1 MSFKFVFLPP
11 TNSLFPEWKVAI
23 EKAVSD
29 IDVVIAESREQAL
42 AELADTPAAFGFLD
56 PELLAAAPGL
66 EWLCAPQAGPD
77 PSFYFRELVES
88 DVTVTNLRGIFSD
101 HISTHIMSFVLAF
114 ARGLHI
120 YLPRQFRGIW
130 EGHSEQG
137 KAIHLPDS
145 TAVIIGVGGIG
156 GETARHCAHFGMSVI
171 GIDPRVDEPP
181 EGVAELYPPAEL
193 DNHIGRADFVI
204 MTAPQTPQM
213 QRMMDLERMRRMK
226 RTAILI
232 NIGRGANL
240 VLDDLSTA
248 LYEGII
254 GGGAL
259 DVFEVEPL
267 PPDHRL
273 WKAPNFLMTPHTA
286 AAGGFLKD
294 RRRDLVVEN
303 CRHFSRGEQLL
314 NIVDKE
320 NWF

>member
-1 MSFKFVFLPP
+1 MSFKFVFSPP
-11 TNSLFPEWKVAI
+11 PNSLFPEWKAAI
-23 EKAVSD
+23 EAAVAGVE
-29 IDVVIAESREQAL
+29 VVIAESREQAL
-42 AELADTPAAFGFLD
+42 VELADTPAAFGFLD
-56 PELLAAAPGL
+56 QELLAAAPKL

-88 DVTVTNLRGIFSD
+88 DVTVTNLRGIFND
-101 HISTHIMSFVLAF
+101 HISAHIMSFVLAF

-120 YLPRQFRGIW
+120 YLPNQFRGLW
-130 EGHSEQG
+130 AGGSERRE
-137 KAIHLPDS
+137 ATYLPHS

-156 GETARHCAHFGMSVI
+156 GETARHCSYFGMSVI
-171 GIDPRVDEPP
+171 GIDPRVEEPP

-193 DNHIGRADFVI
+193 DDHIGRADFVI

-213 QRMMDLERMRRMK
+213 QRMMNLERMRRMK

-240 VLDDLSTA
+240 VLDDLATA

-254 GGGAL
+254 GGAAL
-259 DVFEVEPL
+259 DVFEIEPL

-286 AAGGFLKD
+286 AAGGFIKE
-294 RRRDLVVEN
+294 RRRDLIVEN
-303 CRHFSRGEQLL
+303 CRRFSRGEELL
-314 NIVDKE
+314 NVVDKE